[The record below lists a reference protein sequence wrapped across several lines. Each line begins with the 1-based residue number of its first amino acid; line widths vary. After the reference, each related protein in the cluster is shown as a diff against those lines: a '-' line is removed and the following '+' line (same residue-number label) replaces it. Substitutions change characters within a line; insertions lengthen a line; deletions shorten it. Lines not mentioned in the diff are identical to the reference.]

1 MTDSGRVTVATDV
14 VYGTAGAGGRELRCD
29 VYTPPGVSGSA
40 GSQAP
45 CVILVHGGAWR
56 SGDKTQL
63 RGYGI
68 LLGRAGYVCVAPEY
82 RLTGEAPWPAM
93 IHDVKAAIRWVRA
106 SAAELGVDPDRL
118 AIEGN
123 SAGAHLAL
131 VAAGTAGVAELEGD
145 GGNPGVSTAVAAAIG
160 VYAPTLFFD
169 QATGHSKGAIPLAAL
184 VEDPAADAEVARLAS
199 PVHQVTPSYP
209 PTMLVHGTADTTV
222 PISATVRMYEELV
235 AAKVPCDLH
244 VYAEQPHA
252 FDAQPSFG
260 RQVAAEMLLF
270 LDRYLPTPAGAAEV
284 AAEVVGSSS

>member
-1 MTDSGRVTVATDV
+1 MTVATDV
-14 VYGTAGAGGRELRCD
+14 VYGTAGAGGRDLRCD
-29 VYTPPGVSGSA
+29 VYTPPGVSAEA
-40 GSQAP
+40 GSKAP
-45 CVILVHGGAWR
+45 CVILVHGGSWR
-56 SGDKTQL
+56 GGDRTQL

-82 RLTGEAPWPAM
+82 RLIGEAPWPAM

-106 SAAELGVDPDRL
+106 SASSLGIDPSRI

-131 VAAGTAGVAELEGD
+131 LTAGTAGVTELEGE

-160 VYAPTLFFD
+160 IYAPTLFFD
-169 QATGHSKGAIPLAAL
+169 PSAGRSKGGIPLVAL
-184 VEDPAADAEVARLAS
+184 IEDPEAGAEAARLAS
-199 PVHQVTPSYP
+199 PVAHVSPSYP
-209 PTMLVHGTADTTV
+209 PTMLVHGTGDTVV

-235 AAKVPCDLH
+235 EAGVPCDLH

-270 LDRYLPTPAGAAEV
+270 LDRYLPAAAGGDAAEV
-284 AAEVVGSSS
+284 AAEVVGSTS